1 MTTTNEVMRLM
12 HIADEFAVAT
22 GRNLTGDAFRSRA
35 ALSTVV
41 EALVSERDAARAA
54 LAPAVPQWIPVSELL
69 PEKCVEVLIF
79 FAGQC
84 SIASTGQYTGSK
96 HDIGGWC
103 YPAENRDMVDEDK
116 DPLVTHWMP
125 LPAAPSAKEPTT

>member
-54 LAPAVPQWIPVSELL
+54 LAPAVPPGYVLVPVEPT
-69 PEKCVEVLIF
+69 PEMCAAAVRFANGDAVYKNVVADALKIEEGIYGEVY
-79 FAGQC
+79 AAMC
-84 SIASTGQYTGSK
+84 A
-96 HDIGGWC
+96 
-103 YPAENRDMVDEDK
+103 
-116 DPLVTHWMP
+116 
-125 LPAAPSAKEPTT
+125 AAPSAKETQT